1 MAEAVASWPIEAVA
15 AADPRRAGGRP
26 RRRSPRPT
34 PPELDERTLWQT
46 AEARVTLRRDPRTAR
61 EIVVETRAAPLEG
74 EALALLRRQAAL
86 GGPHVQRVLRL
97 SDDRREI
104 WYEAIDGEPLPL
116 AALADDE
123 LARLAP
129 ALAALVGTEQSRF
142 VRLPTGPV
150 LIVTP
155 GEP

>member
-1 MAEAVASWPIEAVA
+1 MLRRRA
-15 AADPRRAGGRP
+15 AA
-26 RRRSPRPT
+26 
-34 PPELDERTLWQT
+34 
-46 AEARVTLRRDPRTAR
+46 
-61 EIVVETRAAPLEG
+61 
-74 EALALLRRQAAL
+74 
-86 GGPHVQRVLRL
+86 GGPYVQRVLRL

-116 AALADDE
+116 AALAGDE

-129 ALAALVGTEQSRF
+129 ALAALVVTERSRF